1 MRVIRT
7 HGVNAMH
14 RIKVILLVLV
24 LCVVSLGAERREPHQ
39 EELDFA
45 DAGFVQMK
53 TTAYILNGTTA
64 NGGTTRPGICASS
77 IDHIGDIA
85 IVYTLNGNYLGMYEC
100 TDTGAEGG
108 GVRAG
113 VVLDVWRKNLTQAES
128 YMRTTNGRIWVR
140 WVRGNG

>member
-1 MRVIRT
+1 MYRV
-7 HGVNAMH
+7 
-14 RIKVILLVLV
+14 KVILLVLV
-24 LCVVSLGAERREPHQ
+24 LCVVSIGAERGEPHQ
-39 EELDFA
+39 EELDFSE
-45 DAGFVQMK
+45 AGFVQMH
-53 TTAYILNGTTA
+53 TTAYILNGSTA

-85 IVYTLNGNYLGMYEC
+85 IVYTLDGNYLGMYEC

-113 VVLDVWRKNLTQAES
+113 TVLDVWRKNRTQATT
-128 YMRTTNGRIWVR
+128 YMRITNGRVWVK